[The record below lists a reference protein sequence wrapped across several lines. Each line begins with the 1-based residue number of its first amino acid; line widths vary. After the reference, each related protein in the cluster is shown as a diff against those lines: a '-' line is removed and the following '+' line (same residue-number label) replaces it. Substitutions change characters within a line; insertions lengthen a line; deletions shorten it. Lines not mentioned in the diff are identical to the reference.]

1 MQSIILASL
10 LASAVSANSFMA
22 HPLMK
27 RDLLAPRA
35 TDAVMPTAAAGGLV
49 DGLSGECQSA
59 ILDVYKTLPTPPP
72 AVLSDLMENPQTDA
86 CDFTVPSSLSKDYAS
101 YSSKIVSW
109 YGEYEDEISSAI
121 QECPE
126 LAQYASAIPVCATD
140 VMGKPSKATAAATA
154 SETEGVVPVI
164 ATTAEKPAKTPGA
177 GEGAATTPT
186 SGAGAVETNGAAR
199 EGAFIYAAAAVA
211 GVVVAAL

>member
-35 TDAVMPTAAAGGLV
+35 TDAAMPTAAAGGLV

-72 AVLSDLMENPQTDA
+72 AVVADLMDNPQTDA

-140 VMGKPSKATAAATA
+140 VMGKPSKPTATA
-154 SETEGVVPVI
+154 SETEGVVPI
-164 ATTAEKPAKTPGA
+164 ITTTAEKPAKTPGA
-177 GEGAATTPT
+177 GEGVATTPT

>member
-10 LASAVSANSFMA
+10 LASAVTANSFMA

-35 TDAVMPTAAAGGLV
+35 TDAASSTDAAGLV

-72 AVLSDLMENPQTDA
+72 AVVSDLMENPQTDP

-121 QECPE
+121 KECPE
-126 LAQYASAIPVCATD
+126 LAQYATALPVCASD
-140 VMGKPSKATAAATA
+140 VMGKPSEATATA
-154 SETEGVVPVI
+154 SETKSVVPII
-164 ATTAEKPAKTPGA
+164 ATSAEKPAKTPGA
-177 GEGAATTPT
+177 GESAATTPT
-186 SGAGAVETNGAAR
+186 SGAGPVETNGAAR
-199 EGAFIYAAAAVA
+199 EGAFVYAAAAVA

>member
-10 LASAVSANSFMA
+10 LASAVTANSFMA

-35 TDAVMPTAAAGGLV
+35 TDAASSTDAAGLV

-72 AVLSDLMENPQTDA
+72 AVVSDLMENPQTDP

-121 QECPE
+121 KECPE
-126 LAQYASAIPVCATD
+126 LAQYATALPVCASD
-140 VMGKPSKATAAATA
+140 VMGKPSEATATA
-154 SETEGVVPVI
+154 SETKSVVPII
-164 ATTAEKPAKTPGA
+164 ATSAEKPAKTPGA
-177 GEGAATTPT
+177 GESAGTTPT
-186 SGAGAVETNGAAR
+186 SGAGPVETNGAAR
-199 EGAFIYAAAAVA
+199 EGAFVYAAAAVA

>member
-10 LASAVSANSFMA
+10 LASAVTANSFMA

-35 TDAVMPTAAAGGLV
+35 TDAASSTDAAGLV

-72 AVLSDLMENPQTDA
+72 AVVSDLMENPQTDP

-121 QECPE
+121 KECPE
-126 LAQYASAIPVCATD
+126 LAQYATALPVCASD
-140 VMGKPSKATAAATA
+140 VMGKPSEATATA
-154 SETEGVVPVI
+154 SETKSVVPII
-164 ATTAEKPAKTPGA
+164 ATSAEKPAKTPGA
-177 GEGAATTPT
+177 GESVATTPT
-186 SGAGAVETNGAAR
+186 SGAGPVETNGAAR
-199 EGAFIYAAAAVA
+199 EGAFVYAAAAVA

>member
-10 LASAVSANSFMA
+10 LASAVTANSFMA

-35 TDAVMPTAAAGGLV
+35 TDAASPTDAAGLV

-72 AVLSDLMENPQTDA
+72 AVVSDLMENPQTDP

-109 YGEYEDEISSAI
+109 YGEYEGEISSAI
-121 QECPE
+121 KECPE
-126 LAQYASAIPVCATD
+126 LAQYASALPVCASD
-140 VMGKPSKATAAATA
+140 VIGKPSEAAATA
-154 SETEGVVPVI
+154 TGSETKSVVPII
-164 ATTAEKPAKTPGA
+164 ATTAEKPVKTPGA
-177 GEGAATTPT
+177 GESAATTPT
-186 SGAGAVETNGAAR
+186 SGAGPVETNGAAR
-199 EGAFIYAAAAVA
+199 EGAFVYAAAAVA

>member
-1 MQSIILASL
+1 MQSIIVASL

-35 TDAVMPTAAAGGLV
+35 TDEAIPSI
-49 DGLSGECQSA
+49 DGISGECQSA
-59 ILDVYKTLPTPPP
+59 ILDVYQTLPTPPP
-72 AVLSDLMENPQTDA
+72 AVVSDLMENPQTDP

-101 YSSKIVSW
+101 YSSKVVSWFGEYQDEIVSAV
-109 YGEYEDEISSAI
+109 G
-121 QECPE
+121 ECPE
-126 LAQYASAIPVCATD
+126 LAQYATAIPVCASGL
-140 VMGKPSKATAAATA
+140 MGGSPSAIASGSATA
-154 SETEGVVPVI
+154 SGSVAPVVQTT
-164 ATTAEKPAKTPGA
+164 ATTAEKPVKTPGA
-177 GEGAATTPT
+177 ETGEAATPT
-186 SGAGAVETNGAAR
+186 SSAGAVETNGAAR